1 LGESF
6 KGNLDDGRRSAW
18 HFLAIRTNGGDMKGR
33 IKTPSMVGILAV
45 AGLFGAIGPVAAQL
59 KELPPGPNRELVS
72 RQCQACHD
80 IDNVLEGAGASREA
94 WDGAIEQ
101 MVGYGLMVTAEQ
113 RAMILDYLAIYLGP
127 NPPAAA
133 GP

>member
-1 LGESF
+1 MAFVG
-6 KGNLDDGRRSAW
+6 D
-18 HFLAIRTNGGDMKGR
+18 RTNGGDMKGR
-33 IKTPSMVGILAV
+33 IKMPSMLGILAV
-45 AGLFGAIGPVAAQL
+45 AGGLLGAIGPVAAQF

-72 RQCQACHD
+72 QQCQACHD
-80 IDNVLEGAGASREA
+80 LDNVLEGAGASREA